1 MDVFKVYF
9 ARPTSGTAV
18 PVGVSIGA
26 GDGVPVAAG
35 SCVAVAVAVGA
46 GEEQETKMA
55 SRIRTGSE
63 RAVLFC
69 MDRILSARLDSF
81 HQK

>member
-18 PVGVSIGA
+18 PVGVSTGA
-26 GDGVPVAAG
+26 GDGVSVMAG
-35 SCVAVAVAVGA
+35 IWVAVAVAVGA
-46 GEEQETKMA
+46 GEEHETKKT
-55 SRIRTGSE
+55 SRKKTGNE

-69 MDRILSARLDSF
+69 MGCILSARLDSF
-81 HQK
+81 RQK